1 MACNGVSSVAGL
13 QVVPT
18 GWVHLA
24 GAHVVR
30 RDLERILRRHGASPQ
45 TEFSDATDVVILGS
59 YRPHQLQD
67 DKVGGT
73 DALSQIYLSRQS
85 RRRHVHLVFQDDLAD
100 LLVGERVQCRA
111 IPSRWVEMKKIGHLM
126 TVRVRPYRDDG

>member
-24 GAHVVR
+24 GTHVVR
-30 RDLERILRRHGASPQ
+30 RDLERILRRRGASPQ
-45 TEFSDATDVVILGS
+45 TEFNDTTDLVIPGS
-59 YRPHQLQD
+59 YRLHQLQN
-67 DKVGGT
+67 DKVGRT

-85 RRRHVHLVFQDDLAD
+85 RRRHVHLVSQDDLAD
-100 LLVGERVQCRA
+100 LLAGERVKCRA
-111 IPSRWVEMKKIGHLM
+111 IPSRWVEMKKIGRRM